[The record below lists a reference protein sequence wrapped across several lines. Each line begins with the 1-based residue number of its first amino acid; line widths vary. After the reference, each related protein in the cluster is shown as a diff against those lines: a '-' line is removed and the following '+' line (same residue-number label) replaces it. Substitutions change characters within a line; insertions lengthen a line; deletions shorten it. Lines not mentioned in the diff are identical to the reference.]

1 MFVLLLTKI
10 KICAYNLYKLMRKEK
25 EKMDIA
31 TLLGSYAFPVVACIV
46 MAIYVKEI
54 TQNNREDTKA
64 LNEQHTKEMNAFK
77 DEIKEALN
85 NNTIALT
92 KLCERLEREE
102 GKQ

>member
-1 MFVLLLTKI
+1 
-10 KICAYNLYKLMRKEK
+10 
-25 EKMDIA
+25 MDIA

-46 MAIYVKEI
+46 MAIYVKEMS
-54 TQNNREDTKA
+54 QNNREDTKA

-85 NNTIALT
+85 NNTIALK
-92 KLCERLEREE
+92 KLCERLDREE

>member
-1 MFVLLLTKI
+1 
-10 KICAYNLYKLMRKEK
+10 
-25 EKMDIA
+25 MDIA

-92 KLCERLEREE
+92 KLCERLERED